1 VAAGVAGAALAAVFV
16 PVFFRLEDPET
27 DASTM
32 GLLLLFFTHAAIF
45 IGIGATS
52 GLALGW
58 GLGDRGKFVP
68 ALIGGLLGAV
78 IGTFAFEVI
87 NSLLYP
93 MVRTYEPI
101 PTEPTPR
108 MLLDICVAV
117 GIAILAGWTAGGARK
132 RSSGLN

>member
-1 VAAGVAGAALAAVFV
+1 
-16 PVFFRLEDPET
+16 
-27 DASTM
+27 
-32 GLLLLFFTHAAIF
+32 
-45 IGIGATS
+45 
-52 GLALGW
+52 
-58 GLGDRGKFVP
+58 
-68 ALIGGLLGAV
+68 
-78 IGTFAFEVI
+78 
-87 NSLLYP
+87 